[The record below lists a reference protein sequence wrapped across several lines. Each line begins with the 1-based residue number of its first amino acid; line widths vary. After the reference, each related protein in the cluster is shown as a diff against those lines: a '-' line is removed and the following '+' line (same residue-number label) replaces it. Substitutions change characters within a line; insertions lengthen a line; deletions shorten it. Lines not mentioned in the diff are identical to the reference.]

1 MKLLALILFAIIALL
16 QYPLWFSK
24 SSWKRVWQVEEEV
37 TEARQNNLK
46 LQQRN
51 NMLEAELS
59 DLKQGLEAVEERAR
73 SDLGMV
79 KQNEVLFQIVRIES
93 QKQENQSPT
102 HENNSSPKNNT
113 IDHISTPLHVQFV
126 KFQNNLS
133 MLKNRYFGELFV

>member
-37 TEARQNNLK
+37 AEARQNNLK

-79 KQNEVLFQIVRIES
+79 KQNEVLFQIVKIES
-93 QKQENQSPT
+93 HKQENQSPT
-102 HENNSSPKNNT
+102 HENNSSPK
-113 IDHISTPLHVQFV
+113 
-126 KFQNNLS
+126 K
-133 MLKNRYFGELFV
+133 

>member
-102 HENNSSPKNNT
+102 HENNSSPK
-113 IDHISTPLHVQFV
+113 
-126 KFQNNLS
+126 K
-133 MLKNRYFGELFV
+133 

>member
-1 MKLLALILFAIIALL
+1 M

-102 HENNSSPKNNT
+102 HENNSSPK
-113 IDHISTPLHVQFV
+113 
-126 KFQNNLS
+126 K
-133 MLKNRYFGELFV
+133 

>member
-37 TEARQNNLK
+37 AEARQNNLK

-102 HENNSSPKNNT
+102 HENNSSPK
-113 IDHISTPLHVQFV
+113 
-126 KFQNNLS
+126 K
-133 MLKNRYFGELFV
+133 

>member
-51 NMLEAELS
+51 NMLEAEPS

-79 KQNEVLFQIVRIES
+79 KQNEVLFQIVKIES
-93 QKQENQSPT
+93 HKQETQSPT
-102 HENNSSPKNNT
+102 HENNSSPK
-113 IDHISTPLHVQFV
+113 
-126 KFQNNLS
+126 K
-133 MLKNRYFGELFV
+133 

>member
-37 TEARQNNLK
+37 AEARQNNLK

-102 HENNSSPKNNT
+102 HENNPSPK
-113 IDHISTPLHVQFV
+113 
-126 KFQNNLS
+126 K
-133 MLKNRYFGELFV
+133 

>member
-37 TEARQNNLK
+37 AEARQNNLK

-79 KQNEVLFQIVRIES
+79 KQNEVLFQIVKIES
-93 QKQENQSPT
+93 HKQETQSPT
-102 HENNSSPKNNT
+102 HENNSSPK
-113 IDHISTPLHVQFV
+113 
-126 KFQNNLS
+126 K
-133 MLKNRYFGELFV
+133 